1 MQNVPAALHP
11 GAGVPTG
18 RAETGHTED
27 RGGGLT
33 RDGLGLGSRLRDA
46 WMPRGWRRRKGPSPE
61 PRRGSPGHPDCVLS
75 HRVCGN
81 LPSAHGNQSRGSSRW
96 RGGVGTPPGALRH
109 LGGRGREGWG

>member
-33 RDGLGLGSRLRDA
+33 RDRLGS
-46 WMPRGWRRRKGPSPE
+46 
-61 PRRGSPGHPDCVLS
+61 
-75 HRVCGN
+75 
-81 LPSAHGNQSRGSSRW
+81 
-96 RGGVGTPPGALRH
+96 
-109 LGGRGREGWG
+109 GRGRGTPGCPGAGGGGRDPPQSLEGAALGTVTVF